1 MNPPECRGEFA
12 IAVAKGVGMAE
23 GDTEAPP
30 GEPHARSIVDAP
42 MHKATAPRT
51 SIQFRGSEGAWMEYG
66 LQSASRSYR
75 ARDPLVG
82 RGGLEPASRE
92 CRQMREI
99 RRPLP
104 NPRVPAEAGSHEVRH
119 RGGPRWNRT
128 TYLRANWPS
137 ALWVREWE
145 ARGNGAVLSG
155 LAQAF

>member
-66 LQSASRSYR
+66 WSMDS
-75 ARDPLVG
+75 
-82 RGGLEPASRE
+82 
-92 CRQMREI
+92 
-99 RRPLP
+99 
-104 NPRVPAEAGSHEVRH
+104 NRH
-119 RGGPRWNRT
+119 RGRTGPGTHWWAAVDSNRHH
-128 TYLRANWPS
+128 AS
-137 ALWVREWE
+137 AGRC
-145 ARGNGAVLSG
+145 GKFGAHS
-155 LAQAF
+155 QTR

>member
-66 LQSASRSYR
+66 WSMDGVWMEYGWSMDGVWMEYGLQSASRSYR

-82 RGGLEPASRE
+82 RG
-92 CRQMREI
+92 
-99 RRPLP
+99 
-104 NPRVPAEAGSHEVRH
+104 
-119 RGGPRWNRT
+119 
-128 TYLRANWPS
+128 
-137 ALWVREWE
+137 
-145 ARGNGAVLSG
+145 
-155 LAQAF
+155 